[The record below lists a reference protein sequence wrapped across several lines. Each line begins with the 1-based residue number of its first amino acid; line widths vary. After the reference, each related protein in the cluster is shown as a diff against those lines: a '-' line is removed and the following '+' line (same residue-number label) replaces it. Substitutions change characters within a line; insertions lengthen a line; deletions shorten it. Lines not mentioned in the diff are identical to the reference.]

1 MHMLS
6 KKSSA
11 ELETLGRSRNSITM
25 VTANGEVQT
34 SEEAQVDVHNLH
46 LFMTVQILEDT
57 LAALSSGKL
66 CDEHGFTNEWA
77 SGKQPRLTK
86 QGKNIFFCKT
96 ENVVPMV
103 VPGLS
108 SSSSTSP
115 PQGSSSTSTS
125 TSSSPASERSDELA
139 PGTGRGNP
147 QGIQKIRMTE

>member
-34 SEEAQVDVHNLH
+34 SEEAQVDVHDLH

-57 LAALSSGKL
+57 LAVLSSGKL
-66 CDEHGFTNEWA
+66 CDEHGYTNEWA

-86 QGKNIFFCKT
+86 QGKNIFLQDGKCCTYGRSWVIEFIFYIAT
-96 ENVVPMV
+96 T
-103 VPGLS
+103 GLVKYIDKYIIKS
-108 SSSSTSP
+108 SF
-115 PQGSSSTSTS
+115 G
-125 TSSSPASERSDELA
+125 A
-139 PGTGRGNP
+139 
-147 QGIQKIRMTE
+147 K